1 MEDRIME
8 KIKQR
13 IEFLVSE
20 LNRHNQLYYIENRPE
35 ITDVA
40 FDMLLDE
47 LKQLEIDYPQFLSVD
62 SPTHMVG
69 SDITQTE
76 KTIPHLTRMYSL
88 DNAFNADDINMF
100 LRRTAKI
107 RDGNTADLLL
117 EHKIDGLS
125 INLIYERGK
134 LKYALTRGD
143 GVVGENATENVLTI
157 VGVQTT
163 IDDDGLMEIRGEV
176 YMTRSDFE
184 KNNIERKHSGIDLFA
199 NPRNAAAGTLK
210 LKDPTLV
217 AQRNLKIMVY
227 NIGAGRERFSTLS
240 ECRQFL
246 IKMGFPTIPHP
257 QKVSST
263 DDILDYISE
272 WEESRYGLD
281 YDIDGIVLKLDNIEL
296 QDQLESTRKNTLT
309 AKAPLWSIA
318 YKFRAEEKVTTLLDV
333 VYQVGRTGA
342 ITPVAILEP
351 VEISGS
357 VVSRATLHNAAEMQ
371 RLGISIGAKVQ
382 IIKSGEIIPKIL
394 KVVETSD
401 TDKAVSFPD
410 VCPACSTKLEKDNDD
425 RDFHQI
431 ISDLGIPGVG
441 KIIAQKLTE
450 YFDDMQS
457 LMNTNIYTLRTIDK
471 ITDKIAEN
479 IINFLADPK
488 NRQKAMEPKDF
499 VVSICPNDACPAI
512 NLAKLEFF
520 CSKEAMN
527 IAELS
532 TETLRKLIEHGLI
545 TTIDSLYEIDYIRF
559 STIDKL
565 GTKSAENLKKAI
577 NESKTRSL
585 DRLIYALGIKNVGS
599 NTSKLLAKNFSDI
612 ESLFSATLQTLLSID
627 GINPK
632 IAKSIERYTSKPE
645 NVALIRKLS
654 THGVNMIGEQ
664 QVYASSTLSG
674 KKFLITGTLA
684 GFTRNEVEQMI
695 GSHGGV
701 MLSAVS
707 KNLDYLVVGESAGC
721 KLEKAKKIPTIL
733 IITLPQL
740 FEMIKL

>member
-1 MEDRIME
+1 ME

-20 LNRHNQLYYIENRPE
+20 LNRHNRLYYIENSPE
-35 ITDVA
+35 ITDVE
-40 FDMLLDE
+40 FDILLDE
-47 LKQLEIDYPQFLSVD
+47 LRLLEIDYPQYLSPD
-62 SPTHMVG
+62 SPTQRVG
-69 SDITQTE
+69 SDIMQTE
-76 KTIPHLTRMYSL
+76 KTIPHITRMYSL
-88 DNAFNADDINMF
+88 DNAFNVDDINMF
-100 LRRTAKI
+100 FRRITKI
-107 RDGNTADLLL
+107 RETNTADLLL

-157 VGVQTT
+157 EGVRTT
-163 IDDDGLMEIRGEV
+163 IDDDGMMEIRGEV

-184 KNNIERKHSGIDLFA
+184 KNNIERRQAGIDLFA

-227 NIGAGRERFSTLS
+227 NIGAGRERFNTLT
-240 ECRQFL
+240 ECRDFL

-257 QKVSST
+257 QKVSSA
-263 DDILDYISE
+263 DEIDEYISE

-281 YDIDGIVLKLDNIEL
+281 YDIDGIVIKLDNIEL

-357 VVSRATLHNAAEMQ
+357 IVSRATLHNATIMHEL
-371 RLGISIGAKVQ
+371 RISIGSKVQ

-394 KVVETSD
+394 KVVEPSD
-401 TDKAVSFPD
+401 TANVVSFPD
-410 VCPACSTKLEKDNDD
+410 VCPACSTKLEKDTDD

-431 ISDLGIPGVG
+431 ISDLKIPGVG
-441 KIIAQKLTE
+441 KIIAQKLAE
-450 YFDDMQS
+450 YFDDMPSFIQ
-457 LMNTNIYTLRTIDK
+457 TNIYTLRTIDK
-471 ITDKIAEN
+471 ITGKIAEN
-479 IINFLADPK
+479 IINHFADPE
-488 NRQKAMEPKDF
+488 NHQKAMEPKDF
-499 VVSICPNDACPAI
+499 VVSICPNEYCPAI

-520 CSKEAMN
+520 CSKDAMN

-545 TTIDSLYEIDYIRF
+545 STIDSLYEIDYIRF

-565 GTKSAENLKKAI
+565 GKKSAENLKNAL

-599 NTSKLLAKNFSDI
+599 NTSKLLAKSFPDV
-612 ESLFSATLQTLLSID
+612 ESLFSADLQTLLSID

-632 IAKSIERYTSKPE
+632 IAKSIERFIKKPE
-645 NVALIRKLS
+645 NIALVKKLS
-654 THGVNMIGEQ
+654 IHGVNTTGEKR
-664 QVYASSTLSG
+664 VYTSSALSG

-684 GFTRNEVEQMI
+684 GYTRNEVEQMI
-695 GSHGGV
+695 ESHGGV

-707 KNLDYLVVGESAGC
+707 KNLDFLVVGESAGS
-721 KLEKAKKIPTIL
+721 KLEKAKKIPSIQ